1 MKSFWE
7 QRYGQKEYAYGT
19 EPNQYFKEAL
29 DTLTP
34 GKILMAAE
42 GEGRNAVYAAT
53 QGWEVV
59 AYDWSENAQRK
70 AHKLASKYGVQIEY
84 HLASLNELYFQEHTF
99 DALALIYV
107 HFPEQIRLQNHQ
119 KLYQWLKPGGH
130 LIIEAFS
137 KSHLSF
143 SKKNPAVG
151 GPKELSQLYS
161 LDVGKDFE
169 NSSIIKLTEDKIQLN
184 EGIYHQGQ
192 AQVIRLF
199 ASKHL

>member
-1 MKSFWE
+1 MKLFWE

-53 QGWEVV
+53 QGWEVA

-84 HLASLNELYFQEHTF
+84 HLASLNELHFQEHTF

-161 LDVGKDFE
+161 LDVGEDFE
-169 NSSIIKLTEDKIQLN
+169 NISIIKLTEDKIQLN

-199 ASKHL
+199 ASKHI

>member
-29 DTLTP
+29 NTLTP

-84 HLASLNELYFQEHTF
+84 HLASLNKLHFQEHTF

-161 LDVGKDFE
+161 LDVGEDFE

>member
-59 AYDWSENAQRK
+59 AYDWIENAQRK

-84 HLASLNELYFQEHTF
+84 HLASLNELHFQEHTF

-107 HFPEQIRLQNHQ
+107 HFPKQIRLQNHQ

-161 LDVGKDFE
+161 LDVGEDFE

>member
-7 QRYGQKEYAYGT
+7 QLYGQKEYAYGT

-29 DTLTP
+29 DKLTP

-84 HLASLNELYFQEHTF
+84 HLASLNELHFQEHTF

-161 LDVGKDFE
+161 LDVGEDFE

>member
-1 MKSFWE
+1 MKAFWD
-7 QRYGQKEYAYGT
+7 QRYGQEEYAYGT
-19 EPNQYFKEAL
+19 EPNQYFKAIL
-29 DTLTP
+29 DTLKP

-59 AYDWSENAQRK
+59 AYDWSENAQQK
-70 AHKLASKYGVQIEY
+70 AHKLASKYGVQIDY
-84 HLASLNELYFQEHTF
+84 HLASLNELNFQEHTF

-119 KLYQWLKPGGH
+119 KLYQWLKPQGQ
-130 LIIEAFS
+130 LILEAFS

-151 GPKELSQLYS
+151 GPKALSQLYS
-161 LDVGKDFE
+161 LAVAEDFE
-169 NSSIIKLTEDKIQLN
+169 KCTVLQLTEEEVELN
-184 EGIYHQGQ
+184 EGRYQLRH
-192 AQVIRLF
+192 R
-199 ASKHL
+199 AS

>member
-70 AHKLASKYGVQIEY
+70 AHKLASEYGVQIEY
-84 HLASLNELYFQEHTF
+84 HLASLNELHFQEHTF

-161 LDVGKDFE
+161 LDVGKDFQ
-169 NSSIIKLTEDKIQLN
+169 NRSIIKFTEDKIQLN

>member
-70 AHKLASKYGVQIEY
+70 AHKLASKYVVQIEY
-84 HLASLNELYFQEHTF
+84 HLASLNELHFQEHTF

-169 NSSIIKLTEDKIQLN
+169 NRSIIKLTEDKIQLN